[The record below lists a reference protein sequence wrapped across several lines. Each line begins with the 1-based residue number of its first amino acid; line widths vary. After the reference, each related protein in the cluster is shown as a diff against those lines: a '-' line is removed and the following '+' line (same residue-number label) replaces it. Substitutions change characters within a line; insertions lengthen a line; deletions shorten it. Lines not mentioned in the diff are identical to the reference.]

1 MPPNRSRSS
10 DCSAAAM
17 SGFQQEPTNLADLLT
32 ELGSAL
38 DWLKGFGIQP
48 NQTRCAK
55 TEKNLNLVLQHT

>member
-1 MPPNRSRSS
+1 
-10 DCSAAAM
+10 M

-32 ELGSAL
+32 DLGSAL